1 LLSCTYAY
9 APSAYTCIAVHVHN
23 KHTHTHTHAR
33 AHTKLLHAAE
43 NVLKNMYLR
52 DLELSKYEVQ
62 QYPELVK
69 VDVPI
74 IRYMDELCK
83 AMGLRHCLDLE
94 SEIKSNEIMSPDKK
108 AVIAQCL
115 QQIAGLSVGELTIK
129 GEVTRLELKG
139 FKGQID
145 KALSFFGLLKIKTDE
160 TKTIKIRRVQLEVAE
175 GTTMTASAINDVLK
189 DRDIAAGDDRF
200 VGLETALPKGS
211 TATANSDANS
221 FTVKWPGRKYT
232 SIYTYNLAWREQQGL
247 TMKDFIENRNLN

>member
-1 LLSCTYAY
+1 LLSRPYAY

-23 KHTHTHTHAR
+23 KHTHTHTR

-232 SIYTYNLAWREQQGL
+232 SIYTYNLAWRVQQGL

>member
-1 LLSCTYAY
+1 LLSRPYAY

-23 KHTHTHTHAR
+23 KHTHTHTR

-200 VGLETALPKGS
+200 VGLKTALPKGS
-211 TATANSDANS
+211 TATVTANSDANS